1 MPFFVLKTNDL
12 QCDDVSRH
20 GLLQIHCVS
29 FISVS
34 VFFSFSQKKSLSM
47 KTRKFVI
54 LTKVLINIQY
64 IRKRNVDHSQ

>member
-34 VFFSFSQKKSLSM
+34 VFFSLSKEESFDENKK
-47 KTRKFVI
+47 I
-54 LTKVLINIQY
+54 CNIN
-64 IRKRNVDHSQ
+64 